1 MSRTLLLAALVAAA
15 AAGQASA
22 ATPMPSVLHIAYQ
35 ASATAACAAPGTS
48 TPPAPAALAKHLAG
62 RLQMPV
68 QLCPFA
74 DPAAAAAA
82 LAQGRVDF
90 ASLTPAAW
98 PAAKGKARPI
108 LTVRPEGGLP
118 RTPILAI
125 AKKSVGKLD
134 AAAVAQRRVIAIKR
148 DPLYYD
154 EALAAV
160 ATRGGAAIAKAP
172 TPLAGSFDAA
182 IAAIATGK
190 ADVALMPGEQ
200 WQAGCAADKPLC
212 APYEVAWQDRPVAGS
227 AWVLRAGLPDELR
240 YRLIGIFLPM
250 HLENPQAYA
259 GASGGVKGG
268 FEPTEATALDGSAG
282 R

>member
-1 MSRTLLLAALVAAA
+1 MRHILLLASLLAATATGRAMAAA
-15 AAGQASA
+15 
-22 ATPMPSVLHIAYQ
+22 PMPSVLHIGYQ
-35 ASATAACAAPGTS
+35 APATAACAAPGAS
-48 TPPAPAALAKHLAG
+48 TPPAIAALARHLSG
-62 RLQMPV
+62 RLTMSV

-90 ASLTPAAW
+90 ANLTPAAW
-98 PAAKGKARPI
+98 PAAKGKGRPI
-108 LTVRPEGGLP
+108 LTVRPDGKLP

-125 AKKSVGKLD
+125 AKASVGKLD
-134 AAAVAQRRVIAIKR
+134 AAGIARRRVIVIKQ

-154 EALAAV
+154 AARAAV
-160 ATRGGAAIAKAP
+160 ATRGGPAIVKTP

-182 IAAIATGK
+182 IGALATGK

-200 WQAGCAADKPLC
+200 WQAGCSADKPLC
-212 APYEVAWQDRPVAGS
+212 APYRVAWQDRPVAGT
-227 AWVLRAGLPDELR
+227 AWVLRADMPDELR

-250 HLENPQAYA
+250 HLENAQAYA
-259 GASGGVKGG
+259 GAAGGVKGG
-268 FEPTEATALDGSAG
+268 FEPTEATALDGSAA